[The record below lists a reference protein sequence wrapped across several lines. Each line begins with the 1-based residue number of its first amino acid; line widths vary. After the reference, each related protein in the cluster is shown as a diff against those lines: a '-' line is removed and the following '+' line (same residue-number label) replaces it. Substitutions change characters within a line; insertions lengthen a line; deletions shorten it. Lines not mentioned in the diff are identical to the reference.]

1 MKENQKTAQELKDTL
16 DQRREKL
23 EATYTE
29 MIDKLRA
36 EKERLEY
43 ELKHEYRNARR
54 YVRANP
60 EQGVGI
66 AFVSGL
72 LIGVILGKLNQQYCK
87 LYIIY
92 GDY

>member
-1 MKENQKTAQELKDTL
+1 MKETQKTAQELKDTL
-16 DQRREKL
+16 DERREKL

-72 LIGVILGKLNQQYCK
+72 LIGVVLGKLIQR
-87 LYIIY
+87 
-92 GDY
+92 

>member
-1 MKENQKTAQELKDTL
+1 MKETQKTAQELKDTL
-16 DQRREKL
+16 DERREKL

-66 AFVSGL
+66 AFVSGV
-72 LIGVILGKLNQQYCK
+72 LIGVILGKLNQR
-87 LYIIY
+87 
-92 GDY
+92 